1 MRSRDD
7 ESRKSPQ
14 SIQPEHS
21 SVINSEIWK
30 DSAEIDGI
38 VGRMADELRALI
50 AERAIE
56 APLMIG
62 IHTGGVWVADRL
74 HEALELTEPLGHLD
88 ISFYRDD
95 FTRIGMHPQVRPSY
109 LPTGIDDRH
118 LILVDDV
125 LQSGRTIRAALN
137 VLFDYG
143 RPASVILVTLS
154 ERDGR
159 ELPIEPNVVGL
170 HAKLEPGEQI
180 KLSGPHPLVL
190 LRGQSAKTSAAKTD
204 KASGDRRAA
213 SAKGESRR

>member
-1 MRSRDD
+1 M
-7 ESRKSPQ
+7 
-14 SIQPEHS
+14 
-21 SVINSEIWK
+21 INSEIWK

-38 VGRMADELRALI
+38 IGRMADELRSLI
-50 AERAIE
+50 AARAIA

-74 HEALELTEPLGHLD
+74 HEVLELAEPLGHLD

-190 LRGQSAKTSAAKTD
+190 LRGQSTKTSAVKAD
-204 KASGDRRAA
+204 KASVAAPARCVKVEARR
-213 SAKGESRR
+213 